1 MILRFGGENSKMRVL
16 VNGIGFS
23 SCVVV
28 LSVDFRDLLAC
39 CGVVC
44 NLHLILR
51 K

>member
-1 MILRFGGENSKMRVL
+1 MYLLEGKVRVTVEGSVESFEIGG
-16 VNGIGFS
+16 G
-23 SCVVV
+23 
-28 LSVDFRDLLAC
+28 DFRDLLAC